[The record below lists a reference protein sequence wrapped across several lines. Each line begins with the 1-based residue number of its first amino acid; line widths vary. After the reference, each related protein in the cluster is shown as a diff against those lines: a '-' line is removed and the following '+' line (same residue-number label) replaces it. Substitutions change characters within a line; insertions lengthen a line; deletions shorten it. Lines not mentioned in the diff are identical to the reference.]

1 MTIEQVID
9 IMPDHRLVFDLPFQL
24 PTGRVKVRLTV
35 TPENDETI
43 SNNKSAFG
51 CLQRF
56 ADPEKINGEKGSW
69 VIAVLDKHDKNR
81 R

>member
-24 PTGRVKVRLTV
+24 PTGKAKVRLTV
-35 TPENDETI
+35 TPENHKTI
-43 SNNKSAFG
+43 SNDKSAFG

-56 ADPEKINGEKGSW
+56 ADPEMINGEKGAWAMS
-69 VIAVLDKHDKNR
+69 AFDKHEKN
-81 R
+81 